1 MIPYE
6 DLAAALHSKAAPVST
21 PRPPQAAP
29 RNIPM
34 TTVIDTHHGQAQG
47 LEPLPP
53 PPDDATLNG
62 LDDPSGELDIGEV
75 LSDEDL

>member
-6 DLAAALHSKAAPVST
+6 ELAAALHSKAAPMSM
-21 PRPPQAAP
+21 PRPPQPAP
-29 RNIPM
+29 KSIPM

-47 LEPLPP
+47 LAPLLPP
-53 PPDDATLNG
+53 LDDATLNG
-62 LDDPSGELDIGEV
+62 HDDPSGELDIGEV

>member
-6 DLAAALHSKAAPVST
+6 ELAAALHSKAAPVSP
-21 PRPPQAAP
+21 PRAPQPAP
-29 RNIPM
+29 KNIPM

-53 PPDDATLNG
+53 PLDDATING
-62 LDDPSGELDIGEV
+62 HEDPSAELDIGEV
-75 LSDEDL
+75 LTDEEL

>member
-6 DLAAALHSKAAPVST
+6 ELAAALHSKAAPVSP
-21 PRPPQAAP
+21 PRAPQKS
-29 RNIPM
+29 IPM

-53 PPDDATLNG
+53 PLDDATLNG
-62 LDDPSGELDIGEV
+62 HDDPSAELDIGEV